1 METRSVIGNPFSSPT
16 EKSWLVIAG
25 LVLVVTV
32 GCGAT
37 QFEPKNRRLIEALQT
52 AVTSKNAEWVE
63 AVAKQAAEEHGRQV
77 LSEAEFKSLQAVIDS
92 AKAGD
97 WKTAE
102 SRVFALSE
110 GQKPTAADLAR
121 VRKAAAK

>member
-1 METRSVIGNPFSSPT
+1 MTGKFSFRPALG
-16 EKSWLVIAG
+16 WFVIAA
-25 LVLVVTV
+25 LVVVTV

-37 QFEPKNRRLIEALQT
+37 QFAAQNRRLIEALQT
-52 AVTSKNAEWVE
+52 AVTSKKSEWLE
-63 AVAKQAAEEHGRQV
+63 AVAKQAKEQHDRQA
-77 LSEAEFKSLQAVIDS
+77 LSDAEFKSLEAVIDS

-110 GQKPTAADLAR
+110 GQKPTAADMAR
-121 VRKAAAK
+121 VRERKTAAK